1 MWVVKDHYAVEG
13 TQFSV
18 RSTDEDFAAL
28 LRGHLG
34 DLRLTDPDEEKDE
47 TFFQVD
53 CGRTRVLP
61 GGTVVRPTANLFI
74 GSLRIFCGPR
84 WEDMAGKLISG
95 VRDLVTGRVEGSVGF
110 RAAGAVVGDRAV
122 LLPSEPNRQLPA
134 LSAALTRAGA
144 GYLGDEIVK
153 LDPILR
159 RISGIGLPILLDVRD
174 LDLFPEVNTRARR
187 VKVEE
192 EGEVGRDSRTPRRA
206 VPVDVLGGHHAAP
219 TDLGWIVFPDFR
231 EGEETRLEPAA
242 GAEAV
247 FKLMAAML
255 NAHVWG
261 DRALIL
267 ARDLVETVP
276 VQRLVIGSFPEAAEL
291 LMGLEEGA
299 AS

>member
-1 MWVVKDHYAVEG
+1 VEG
-13 TQFSV
+13 SQFSV
-18 RSTDEDFAAL
+18 RSTNEDFLEL

-34 DLRLTDPDEEKDE
+34 DFRVPDGDDELDE
-47 TFFQVD
+47 TIFQVD
-53 CGRTRVLP
+53 CGTSRVLP

-84 WEDMAGKLISG
+84 WEDMAGKLIAG
-95 VRDLVTGRVEGSVGF
+95 VRDLVTARADESVRF
-110 RAAGAVVGDRAV
+110 RAAGAVIGDRA
-122 LLPSEPNRQLPA
+122 LILPSGPNRHLPA
-134 LSAALTRAGA
+134 LAAALTRGGA
-144 GYLGDEIVK
+144 GYLGDEIIK

-159 RISGIGLPILLDVRD
+159 RVSGIGLPILVDVSD
-174 LDLFPEVNTRARR
+174 LDLFPEVNARARR

-206 VPVDVLGGHHAAP
+206 VPVEVLGGHHAAP
-219 TDLGWIVFPDFR
+219 TDLGWIVLPVFR
-231 EGEETRLEPAA
+231 QGEGTRLEPVA

-247 FKLMAAML
+247 FKLMEAML

-276 VQRLVIGSFPEAAEL
+276 VQRLVIGSIPEGAGL
-291 LMGLEEGA
+291 LMGLDEA

>member
-1 MWVVKDHYAVEG
+1 VWVVKDHYSVEG
-13 TQFSV
+13 SQFSV
-18 RSTDEDFAAL
+18 RSTDEGFAEL
-28 LRGHLG
+28 LREYLG
-34 DLRLTDPDEEKDE
+34 DLRVPDADDGMDE

-53 CGRTRVLP
+53 CGTSRVLP

-84 WEDMAGKLISG
+84 WEDMAGKLIAG
-95 VRDLVTGRVEGSVGF
+95 VRDLVTARADGSVRF
-110 RAAGAVVGDRAV
+110 RAVGAVIGGRAV
-122 LLPSEPNRQLPA
+122 ILPSEPNRHLPA

-159 RISGIGLPILLDVRD
+159 RISGIRLPILLDVAD
-174 LDLFPEVNTRARR
+174 LDLFPEVNARARR

-206 VPVDVLGGHHAAP
+206 VPVEVLGGHHAAP
-219 TDLGWIVFPDFR
+219 ADLGWIMLPDFR
-231 EGEETRLEPAA
+231 PGEETRLEPVAD
-242 GAEAV
+242 AETV
-247 FKLMAAML
+247 FKLMGATL

-261 DRALIL
+261 DRAVIL

-276 VQRLVIGSFPEAAEL
+276 VQRLVIGSVPAAAEL
-291 LMGLEEGA
+291 LMALEGR

>member
-1 MWVVKDHYAVEG
+1 VWVVKDHYTVQG
-13 TQFSV
+13 SQFSV
-18 RSTDEDFAAL
+18 RSTDEEFADL
-28 LRGHLG
+28 VRGYLG
-34 DLRLTDPDEEKDE
+34 DLRVPDADE
-47 TFFQVD
+47 AADDTIFQVD
-53 CGRTRVLP
+53 CGTTRVLP

-84 WEDMAGKLISG
+84 WEDMAGKLIAG
-95 VRDLVTGRVEGSVGF
+95 VRDLVTARADEAVRF
-110 RAAGAVVGDRAV
+110 RAAGAVIGDRA
-122 LLPSEPNRQLPA
+122 LILPSGPERHLPA
-134 LSAALTRAGA
+134 LSAALTRGGA
-144 GYLGDEIVK
+144 GYIGDEIVK

-159 RISGIGLPILLDVRD
+159 RVSGLELPILLDVSD
-174 LDLFPEVNTRARR
+174 LDLFPEVNARARR

-192 EGEVGRDSRTPRRA
+192 EGEVGKDSRTPRRA
-206 VPVDVLGGHHAAP
+206 VPLEVLGGHRADP

-231 EGEETRLEPAA
+231 LGEETHLEPVA

-247 FKLMAAML
+247 FKLMEAML

-276 VQRLVIGSFPEAAEL
+276 VKRLVIGSIPEAADVL
-291 LMGLEEGA
+291 LGLEED

>member
-1 MWVVKDHYAVEG
+1 VWVVKDHYAVEG

-18 RSTDEDFAAL
+18 RSTDEDFLEL
-28 LRGHLG
+28 LNGYLG
-34 DLRLTDPDEEKDE
+34 DRRVPDPDEEKDE
-47 TFFQVD
+47 TIFQVD
-53 CGRTRVLP
+53 CGATRTLP

-84 WEDMAGKLISG
+84 WEDMAGKLIAG
-95 VRDLVTGRVEGSVGF
+95 VRDLATA
-110 RAAGAVVGDRAV
+110 RADEAVRLRAVGAVIGDRAAI
-122 LLPSEPNRQLPA
+122 LPSEPNRHLPA

-144 GYLGDEIVK
+144 GYLGDELVK

-159 RISGIGLPILLDVRD
+159 RVSGIGLPILVDVAD
-174 LDLFPEVNTRARR
+174 LDLFPEANARARR

-192 EGEVGRDSRTPRRA
+192 QGEVGRDSRTPRRA
-206 VPVDVLGGHHAAP
+206 VPVDVLGGHHADPAE
-219 TDLGWIVFPDFR
+219 LGWIVVPAFR
-231 EGEETRLEPAA
+231 PGEETRFEPVP

-247 FKLMAAML
+247 FKLMEAML

-276 VQRLVIGSFPEAAEL
+276 VQRLVIGSIPEAAEL
-291 LMGLEEGA
+291 LMGIEA
-299 AS
+299 TAS

>member
-13 TQFSV
+13 SQFSV
-18 RSTDEDFAAL
+18 RSTDEDFAEL

-34 DLRLTDPDEEKDE
+34 DLLVTDADEGKDE

-53 CGRTRVLP
+53 CGTSRLLP

-74 GSLRIFCGPR
+74 GRLRIFCGPR
-84 WEDMAGKLISG
+84 WEDMAGKLIAG
-95 VRDLVTGRVEGSVGF
+95 VRDLVTARADRSVRF

-122 LLPSEPNRQLPA
+122 FLPSEPNRHLPA

-159 RISGIGLPILLDVRD
+159 RVSGIGLPILLDVSD
-174 LDLFPEVNTRARR
+174 LDLFPEVNARARR

-206 VPVDVLGGHHAAP
+206 VPVEVLGGHQAGP
-219 TDLGWIVFPDFR
+219 TELGWILLPIFR
-231 EGEETRLEPAA
+231 PGEETRLEAVA

-276 VQRLVIGSFPEAAEL
+276 VQRLVVGSIPAAADI
-291 LMGLEEGA
+291 LMGLEER

>member
-1 MWVVKDHYAVEG
+1 VWVVKDHYAVEG
-13 TQFSV
+13 SQFSV

-34 DLRLTDPDEEKDE
+34 DLRVTDADEGKDE

-53 CGRTRVLP
+53 CGTSRHLP

-84 WEDMAGKLISG
+84 WEDMAGKLIAG
-95 VRDLVTGRVEGSVGF
+95 VRDLVTARADGSVRF
-110 RAAGAVVGDRAV
+110 RAAGAVVGNRAV
-122 LLPSEPNRQLPA
+122 FLPSAPNRQLPA

-144 GYLGDEIVK
+144 GYLGDEIVN

-159 RISGIGLPILLDVRD
+159 RISGIGLPILLDVAD
-174 LDLFPEVNTRARR
+174 LDLFPEVNARARR
-187 VKVEE
+187 VKVQE

-206 VPVDVLGGHHAAP
+206 VPVEVLGGHHAGP
-219 TDLGWIVFPDFR
+219 TDLGWIVLPVFQP
-231 EGEETRLEPAA
+231 GEETRLEPAG
-242 GAEAV
+242 GAETV
-247 FKLMAAML
+247 FKLMEAML
-255 NAHVWG
+255 NAHIWG

-276 VQRLVIGSFPEAAEL
+276 VHRLVIGSIPAAAEL
-291 LMGLEEGA
+291 LIGLEES

>member
-1 MWVVKDHYAVEG
+1 MPRKG

-18 RSTDEDFAAL
+18 RSTDRDFLEL
-28 LRGHLG
+28 LNGHIG
-34 DLRLTDPDEEKDE
+34 DLRVPDADEEMDE
-47 TFFQVD
+47 TIFQVD
-53 CGRTRVLP
+53 CGTSRVLP

-84 WEDMAGKLISG
+84 WEDMAGKLIAG
-95 VRDLVTGRVEGSVGF
+95 VRDLVTARADEAVRF
-110 RAAGAVVGDRAV
+110 RAAGVVIGDRA
-122 LLPSEPNRQLPA
+122 LILPSGPNRQIPA
-134 LSAALTRAGA
+134 LSAALTRVGA
-144 GYLGDEIVK
+144 GYLGDELVK

-159 RISGIGLPILLDVRD
+159 RISGIRLPILLDVGD
-174 LDLFPEVNTRARR
+174 LDLFPEVNARARR

-206 VPVDVLGGHHAAP
+206 VPVNVLGGHHADPA
-219 TDLGWIVFPDFR
+219 DLGWIVVPVFR
-231 EGEETRLEPAA
+231 AGEETRLEPIA

-247 FKLMAAML
+247 FKLMEAML

-276 VQRLVIGSFPEAAEL
+276 IQRLVIGSISEAAEL
-291 LMGLEEGA
+291 LMSLEEAG
-299 AS
+299 S